1 MGNPNPSPKTR
12 FRKGQTGN
20 PSGGRLHNPVLR
32 KIRKLT
38 MDEVA
43 ELGAFIITKNVVQLK
58 KIIADAQKNP
68 ETKSSAL
75 KIWFA
80 TIAIKGISKGD
91 AYALDTL
98 LNRLI
103 GKVPTAVELTGKNG
117 GPIENLSTEMT
128 REERLAMIENLAKR
142 RKEVG
147 ND

>member
-1 MGNPNPSPKTR
+1 MANPNPKYRFPKG
-12 FRKGQTGN
+12 KSGN
-20 PSGGRLHNPVLR
+20 PLGGKLHNPVLR

-43 ELGAFIITKNVVQLK
+43 ELGAFIITKNVTELK

-68 ETKSSAL
+68 ATKHSSL
-75 KIWFA
+75 KVWFA

-117 GPIENLSTEMT
+117 GPIESLSSEMT
-128 REERLAMIENLAKR
+128 REERLALIEQLAKR
-142 RKEVG
+142 RKEAG